1 MEMRF
6 DTVPLKAT
14 STAEG
19 FIYDTPIL
27 TRVGVF
33 PYRRADGSIRYE
45 LRPPEEVFHPDSLAS
60 LKGKPVTNGHPGL
73 VTSRNAKL
81 HTVGAVLSEG
91 RQDGD
96 NVLGDVV
103 IYDPTPI
110 AEGKKELS
118 LGYSLTLDETPGEW
132 NGQRYDAVQRTIR
145 YNHSALVKAGRAGNA
160 RLNLDAADAD
170 LTNDEESEPMNMVK
184 VRLDSGLSYDAA
196 PEVAQELEALR
207 AKVKAEATR
216 ADSAE
221 ARADTEK
228 ARADKAEKDVEQAR
242 ADGLAQALARTRLE
256 AEAKAHYAGTYAACR
271 IRMLE
276 AEAKAHGVEIKQ
288 DMADKDIRVAV
299 IKAVRG
305 DGFDVTGKS
314 DAYIEAAY
322 DLAVAEKGQRADALA
337 SQRKEMQTKTN
348 MDGKDGQ
355 PQSAASARSK
365 MIAQQ
370 RGGE

>member
-256 AEAKAHYAGTYAACR
+256 AEAKAH
-271 IRMLE
+271 
-276 AEAKAHGVEIKQ
+276 GVEIKQ

>member
-1 MEMRF
+1 MVMRF
-6 DTVPLKAT
+6 DTAPLKAT
-14 STAEG
+14 STREG
-19 FIYDTPIL
+19 FITDTPIL
-27 TRVGVF
+27 TRTGVF
-33 PYRRADGSIRYE
+33 PYRNPDGSTRLE
-45 LRPPEEVFHPDSLAS
+45 FRPPEEVFHADSLAS
-60 LKGKPVTNGHPGL
+60 LKGKPITDGHPGL
-73 VTSRNAKL
+73 VTARNAKQ
-81 HTVGAVLSEG
+81 HTVGAVLTEG

-96 NVLGDVV
+96 NMVGEVV
-103 IYDPTPI
+103 IYDTAPI
-110 AEGKKELS
+110 AQGKKELS
-118 LGYSLTLDETPGEW
+118 LGYTLDLDETPGEW
-132 NGQRYDAVQRTIR
+132 NGQRYDAVQRNIR
-145 YNHSALVKAGRAGNA
+145 INHLALVKAGRAGNA

-256 AEAKAHYAGTYAACR
+256 T
-271 IRMLE
+271 
-276 AEAKAHGVEIKQ
+276 EAKAHGVEIKQ

-322 DLAVAEKGQRADALA
+322 DLAVAEKQKRADALS
-337 SQRKEMQTKTN
+337 SQR
-348 MDGKDGQ
+348 MDMHNQSRQDGNGGGDGGGSK
-355 PQSAASARSK
+355 PASAARAA
-365 MIAQQ
+365 MIKQQ

>member
-256 AEAKAHYAGTYAACR
+256 AEAKAH
-271 IRMLE
+271 
-276 AEAKAHGVEIKQ
+276 GVEIKQ

-305 DGFDVTGKS
+305 DSFDVAGKS

>member
-19 FIYDTPIL
+19 FLRDTPVL

-33 PYRRADGSIRYE
+33 PYKRADGSTRYE
-45 LRPPEEVFHPDSLAS
+45 LRPPEEVFHPDTLAS
-60 LKGKPVTNGHPGL
+60 LKGIPITDGHPGL
-73 VTSRNAKL
+73 VNAKNAKQ

-96 NVLGDVV
+96 NVVGDVV
-103 IYDPTPI
+103 IYDTGPI
-110 AEGKKELS
+110 AAGKKELS
-118 LGYSLTLDETPGEW
+118 SGYTLTLDETPGEW
-132 NGQRYDAVQRTIR
+132 NGQRYHAVQRNIR
-145 YNHSALVKAGRAGNA
+145 YNHQALVRAGRAGNA

-170 LTNDEESEPMNMVK
+170 LTNDEESDMTTVK

-207 AKVKAEATR
+207 GKLKTEKAR
-216 ADSAE
+216 ADAAD

-228 ARADKAEKDVEQAR
+228 ARADQATADIEKAKDEAR
-242 ADGLAQALARTRLE
+242 AAALARTALE
-256 AEAKAHYAGTYAACR
+256 GQAKA
-271 IRMLE
+271 L
-276 AEAKAHGVEIKQ
+276 GVEVKQ

-305 DGFDVTGKS
+305 DGFHVAGKS
-314 DAYIEAAY
+314 DAYLEVAY
-322 DLAVAEKGQRADALA
+322 DMAVAEKGARADALGR
-337 SQRKEMQTKTN
+337 QRKEMTPPGARQ
-348 MDGKDGQ
+348 DGKDGDGGGS
-355 PQSAASARSK
+355 QSASAARAA
-365 MIAQQ
+365 MIKQQ
-370 RGGE
+370 RGG